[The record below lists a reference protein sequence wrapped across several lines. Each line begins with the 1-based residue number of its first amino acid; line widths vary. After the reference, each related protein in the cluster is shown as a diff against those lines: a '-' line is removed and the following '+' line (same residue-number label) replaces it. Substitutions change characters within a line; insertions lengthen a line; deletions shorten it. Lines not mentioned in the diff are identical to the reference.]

1 MIWKFKILWQSSVAE
16 EKSKGL
22 RLRVTSPFI
31 LFALTLIT
39 LTMKFPIKI
48 PVTDDW
54 LYLPQGA
61 REPKQSIWANFELIT
76 GHQQV
81 LVKFFVSVVSY
92 LPGNYIQNLTIVNI
106 LIASLGLYL
115 IALSQLKDPENKFGK
130 IHVMATLV
138 LLFNLKS
145 MYIYMSATGF
155 GLSLAIFLIGVYFF
169 GKNIGTSK
177 YSRPLVITSLFL
189 CPFTTGLGL
198 VIPMSHL
205 LSVALKVLREKILY
219 RYYLDILIGTSG
231 IFLAYILPTIF
242 HNLNARS
249 GNNSVSDVSSYLSAV
264 LNPFESVL
272 FLFGLIGNP
281 LFPSSR
287 FDPIPQVTIGV
298 LISSI
303 FLLIF
308 VKTKTSVFYKTLI
321 ENQNP
326 LLAGIMFFVLIISFR
341 GSKSLSESTAPRY
354 VIGSLLFLF
363 GAYIY
368 ALKAHSDKNPK
379 ELKKLIFVLTL
390 SMLLSLTGVKT
401 GIEWLTTRSSQSD
414 SLYYCLADRKLVIQ
428 ECMDAGSVLREEGT
442 NDEDFQ
448 RDLRRMRFYIESI

>member
-1 MIWKFKILWQSSVAE
+1 MVEKKSERFKLTIAL
-16 EKSKGL
+16 
-22 RLRVTSPFI
+22 PFV
-31 LFALTLIT
+31 LFALTLIA
-39 LTMKFPIKI
+39 LTTKFPIKI

-54 LYLPQGA
+54 LYLPQGS
-61 REPKQSIWANFELIT
+61 RMPEQSRWAKFELIT

-81 LVKFFVSVVSY
+81 IVKFFVSVVSY
-92 LPGNYIQNLTIVNI
+92 LPGNYIQNLTIANV
-106 LIASLGLYL
+106 LIASFGLYL
-115 IALSQLKDPENKFGK
+115 IAFSQIKGSENKFGK
-130 IHVMATLV
+130 FQITALLI

-145 MYIYMSATGF
+145 IYIYMSATGF
-155 GLSLAIFLIGVYFF
+155 GLSLAIFLIGIYFF

-189 CPFTTGLGL
+189 SPFTTGLGL

-205 LSVALKVLREKILY
+205 LSVTLKSLKEKKLN
-219 RYYLDILIGTSG
+219 RYYSDLAIGASG
-231 IFLAYILPTIF
+231 VFLAYVLPTLF

-249 GNNSVSDVSSYLSAV
+249 GNNSVSDAGSYLSAV
-264 LNPFESVL
+264 LNPLKSLL

-287 FDPIPQVTIGV
+287 FDPVPQVMIGV
-298 LISSI
+298 LISSV
-303 FLLIF
+303 FLLIL
-308 VKTKTSVFYKTLI
+308 VMSKTSGFYKTLI
-321 ENQNP
+321 ENKNP

-368 ALKAHSDKNPK
+368 ALKAHSDKKPE

-390 SMLLSLTGVKT
+390 SLFLSLTGIKT
-401 GIEWLTTRSSQSD
+401 GIEWLATRSSQSD
-414 SLYYCLADRKLVIQ
+414 SLYYCLADRKIVIQ
-428 ECMDAGSVLREEGT
+428 ECLETGSVLREEGT
-442 NDEDFQ
+442 SDEEFEG
-448 RDLRRMRFYIESI
+448 DLRRMRLYIEGI